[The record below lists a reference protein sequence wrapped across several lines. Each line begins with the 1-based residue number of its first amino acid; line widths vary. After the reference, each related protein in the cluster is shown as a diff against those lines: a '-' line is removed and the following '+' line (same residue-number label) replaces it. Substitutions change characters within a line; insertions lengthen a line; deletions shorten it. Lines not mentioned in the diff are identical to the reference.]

1 MRLGSL
7 VDRKLGGNVV
17 ISFEKSPILI
27 ESKIVLN
34 EVRVLFPPL
43 VVRVKIQ

>member
-1 MRLGSL
+1 MRLGLL
-7 VDRKLGGNVV
+7 VDRKLGNVV

-34 EVRVLFPPL
+34 EVRVRFPL
-43 VVRVKIQ
+43 VVVRVKIQ